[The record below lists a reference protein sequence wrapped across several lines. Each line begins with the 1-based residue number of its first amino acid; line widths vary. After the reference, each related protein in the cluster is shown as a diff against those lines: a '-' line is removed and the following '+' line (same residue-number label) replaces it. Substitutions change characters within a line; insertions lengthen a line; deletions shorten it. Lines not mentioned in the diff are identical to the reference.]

1 MKNINLNFKNNLQSN
16 NNKIFNFKKLSRYY
30 EKIFSG
36 LRHELNNNKKTINVL
51 NNKFEF
57 NFKLSDLKK
66 FKKFQ
71 TIAIIGMGGS
81 ILGIESIYNFLEKK
95 IKKKVYFFNDLN
107 EKKILDFKKKEKTK
121 NVLFLIISKSGNT
134 LETITNTF
142 SLNIIKNKASN
153 IIIISER
160 KNNYLYDL
168 SKKLNLFYVEH
179 KSNIG
184 GRYSVLSEVGVV
196 PAYLMNLNIKKLRSQ
211 LLDFFKG
218 SDKSFI
224 KNSSLIL
231 ANILNSKRKNNL
243 IFLNY
248 APELEKFLFWAQ
260 QLIAESL
267 GKKIKDFF
275 L

>member
-16 NNKIFNFKKLSRYY
+16 NNKTFNFKKLSRYY

-142 SLNIIKNKASN
+142 SLNIIKNKA
-153 IIIISER
+153 
-160 KNNYLYDL
+160 
-168 SKKLNLFYVEH
+168 
-179 KSNIG
+179 
-184 GRYSVLSEVGVV
+184 
-196 PAYLMNLNIKKLRSQ
+196 
-211 LLDFFKG
+211 
-218 SDKSFI
+218 
-224 KNSSLIL
+224 LIL
-231 ANILNSKRKNNL
+231 
-243 IFLNY
+243 
-248 APELEKFLFWAQ
+248 
-260 QLIAESL
+260 
-267 GKKIKDFF
+267 
-275 L
+275 